1 MSTIRCPLQRLG
13 IHLGGLMFSP
23 NFIAEPGIQKET
35 SEESWSYL
43 QKKVEP
49 VAEVPPAQQPKE
61 KVQNTK
67 AKWAIYAWAA
77 IIIII
82 IASAGMFMNPKPK
95 VSPDMVL
102 NQVVDLI
109 IESGYMKELQLAEAH
124 FNSDYVQVT
133 ITAGELS
140 ALQNFTLGYRKED
153 NIPYEI
159 FRKNDINYVS
169 LNFPWE
175 GNKKGGS
182 LETLKALAT
191 KTVFSNKI
199 SIKFTDNNFELRG
212 RSSDIIS
219 YLLQMADNGLIQKF
233 TLSVYHLESGQFYL
247 KVQANQV

>member
-1 MSTIRCPLQRLG
+1 
-13 IHLGGLMFSP
+13 MFSP
-23 NFIAEPGIQKET
+23 NFIANPGIQKEAA
-35 SEESWSYL
+35 EESWSFL
-43 QKKVEP
+43 QKKVNP
-49 VAEVPPAQQPKE
+49 VKETVPKPAVE
-61 KVQNTK
+61 KKKNTK
-67 AKWAIYAWAA
+67 AIFAIYIWAACILLVIAWA
-77 IIIII
+77 
-82 IASAGMFMNPKPK
+82 GLFMNPKPK

-102 NQVVDLI
+102 NQVIDLI

-124 FNSDYVQVT
+124 FNPDFVKVT
-133 ITAGELS
+133 IKAGELS

-153 NIPYEI
+153 QIPYEI
-159 FRKNDINYVS
+159 FRKNNVNYVS
-169 LNFPWE
+169 LNFPWV

-199 SIKFTDNNFELRG
+199 SINFSGNNFELHG

-233 TLSVYHLESGQFYL
+233 TLSVFHLESGQFYL

>member
-1 MSTIRCPLQRLG
+1 
-13 IHLGGLMFSP
+13 MFNP

-35 SEESWSYL
+35 SDASWSYL
-43 QKKVEP
+43 QKKVEVISEEP
-49 VAEVPPAQQPKE
+49 VKKTVE
-61 KVQNTK
+61 KNKNTK
-67 AKWAIYAWAA
+67 AKLAIYAWAVSV
-77 IIIII
+77 III
-82 IASAGMFMNPKPK
+82 IASTGIFMNPEPK
-95 VSPDMVL
+95 ISPDMVL

-109 IESGYMKELQLAEAH
+109 IESGYFKDLQLSEAH
-124 FNSDYVQVT
+124 FNSDYVKVT
-133 ITAGELS
+133 IAAEELS
-140 ALQNFTLGYRKED
+140 SLRNFTSGYRIED

-159 FRKNDINYVS
+159 FRKDKINYVS

-182 LETLKALAT
+182 IETLKSLAT

-199 SIKFTDNNFELRG
+199 SINSSGNNFELYG

-247 KVQANQV
+247 KVQTNQV

>member
-1 MSTIRCPLQRLG
+1 
-13 IHLGGLMFSP
+13 
-23 NFIAEPGIQKET
+23 
-35 SEESWSYL
+35 
-43 QKKVEP
+43 
-49 VAEVPPAQQPKE
+49 
-61 KVQNTK
+61 
-67 AKWAIYAWAA
+67 
-77 IIIII
+77 
-82 IASAGMFMNPKPK
+82 
-95 VSPDMVL
+95 
-102 NQVVDLI
+102 
-109 IESGYMKELQLAEAH
+109 
-124 FNSDYVQVT
+124 
-133 ITAGELS
+133 LS